1 MRVSVVAGAAAML
14 ILAGCAQQQI
24 DKGLSAH
31 VGQPVSTLIAKLN
44 YPDRQTTISGQ
55 RAFIWGFDRPA
66 EASIFTPTAPSG
78 RVGRPATLA
87 SNAMAMS
94 PVDHACQ
101 IRVVVDDSYRVVS
114 WDSRGNEGGCAPYA
128 RRLAP

>member
-1 MRVSVVAGAAAML
+1 MRVPVVVAAAL
-14 ILAGCAQQQI
+14 VTLAGCAQQQI

-66 EASIFTPTAPSG
+66 EASIFTPTVPAG

-87 SNAMAMS
+87 NNAMAMS
-94 PVDHACQ
+94 PIDHACQ
-101 IRVVVDDSYRVVS
+101 IRVVVDDSYRIVS

-128 RRLAP
+128 RRLSP